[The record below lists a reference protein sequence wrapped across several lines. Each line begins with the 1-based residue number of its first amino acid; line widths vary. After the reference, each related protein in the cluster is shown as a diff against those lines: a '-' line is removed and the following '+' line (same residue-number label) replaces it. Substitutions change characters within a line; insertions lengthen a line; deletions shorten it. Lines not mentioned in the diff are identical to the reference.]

1 MKIAIITSAPDMIE
15 NCIESTILR
24 KAVESKNV
32 EIYIVDIRD
41 FSDSNYRQID
51 DTPFGGGDGMVLMA
65 GPLIKSI
72 ESSFE
77 LLSSNINDTH
87 IVYPSPHGQKW
98 TQEEAEKNIDVDNFI
113 FICGR
118 YKGVD
123 QRVIDKYVTH
133 EYSIGD
139 YVVSNGELSSLV
151 MIDSIVRLNPGT
163 LNNINSAK
171 TDSFSSALLDY
182 PHYTKPR
189 TIDGLSV
196 PVSYTHL
203 RAHET

>member
-24 KAVESKNV
+24 KAVKSKHV

-41 FSDSNYRQID
+41 FSDGNYKQID

-87 IVYPSPHGQKW
+87 IVYPSPHGHKW
-98 TQEEAEKNIDVDNFI
+98 NQEEVEKNIGVDNFI
-113 FICGR
+113 FICG
-118 YKGVD
+118 
-123 QRVIDKYVTH
+123 
-133 EYSIGD
+133 
-139 YVVSNGELSSLV
+139 N
-151 MIDSIVRLNPGT
+151 
-163 LNNINSAK
+163 
-171 TDSFSSALLDY
+171 F
-182 PHYTKPR
+182 TKFK
-189 TIDGLSV
+189 
-196 PVSYTHL
+196 
-203 RAHET
+203 